1 MLALRPHVSVCPG
14 DGGPPPV
21 APLPPPPP
29 PALHLNPLLALPPV
43 RGVPDGAAGEGT
55 SADPGPDRGR
65 GGVPDLTP
73 GVEEGTEG
81 PHPGGDVTGH
91 DRAPPTERGSG
102 SERGSGNEK
111 KRGSGKKKGS
121 ERETGTEIGDGSRHA
136 DGRGEAPRCFLR
148 LLLFCNT
155 HGSDTLSFGFPSG
168 LAPAPGRGAARS
180 EAVGTVEAT
189 GGRTAAA
196 AVPLS
201 PPAAPTTVPPLTEE
215 ACLLP
220 TLSVTS

>member
-1 MLALRPHVSVCPG
+1 MI
-14 DGGPPPV
+14 
-21 APLPPPPP
+21 
-29 PALHLNPLLALPPV
+29 
-43 RGVPDGAAGEGT
+43 
-55 SADPGPDRGR
+55 DRGR

-155 HGSDTLSFGFPSG
+155 HGSDTRPLSVSHQVS
-168 LAPAPGRGAARS
+168 LQLPAGGQLEARRS
-180 EAVGTVEAT
+180 EQWRPPE
-189 GGRTAAA
+189 GGQRQ
-196 AVPLS
+196 PQS
-201 PPAAPTTVPPLTEE
+201 
-215 ACLLP
+215 
-220 TLSVTS
+220 LSVPQPPRPQSLP